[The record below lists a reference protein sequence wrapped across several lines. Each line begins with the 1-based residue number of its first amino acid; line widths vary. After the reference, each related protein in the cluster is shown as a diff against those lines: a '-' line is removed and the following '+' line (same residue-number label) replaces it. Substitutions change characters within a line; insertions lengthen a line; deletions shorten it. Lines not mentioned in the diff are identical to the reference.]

1 MGKQEIREKTILKMA
16 DLAKNRAQEKKRQ
29 ETIIIEKLL
38 QTKEWQMASSI
49 GLTISQRIEFSTD
62 ELLLT
67 ALDQGKKVYVPKT
80 MPKKQLVF
88 LPYLSVNQELIK
100 SDYGLLEPSYDRSL
114 ENNELDLVIVP
125 GVGFNLDDM
134 QRIGFGGGYYD
145 RFIAKYQP
153 ETVSLCLDVQNV
165 TTESWS
171 SNQFDIKIDRMI
183 TI

>member
-67 ALDQGKKVYVPKT
+67 ALDQGKRSMSLRQCQRNSWYFYHICP
-80 MPKKQLVF
+80 
-88 LPYLSVNQELIK
+88 LI
-100 SDYGLLEPSYDRSL
+100 RS
-114 ENNELDLVIVP
+114 
-125 GVGFNLDDM
+125 
-134 QRIGFGGGYYD
+134 
-145 RFIAKYQP
+145 
-153 ETVSLCLDVQNV
+153 
-165 TTESWS
+165 
-171 SNQFDIKIDRMI
+171 
-183 TI
+183 